1 MGKDDWFW
9 SRCSRGN
16 DDVMN
21 IFLGTLFIIIG
32 VIVRALGFKELK
44 DKNYWRIISKNYFI
58 ESGIYK
64 YIRHPMYSGSISI
77 FLGLCI
83 IFGNNLFISF
93 FMMTLLTSFMLD
105 RIDRE
110 EQLMVMNNGDKYIQY
125 MNKTKMFIPFII

>member
-1 MGKDDWFW
+1 M
-9 SRCSRGN
+9 
-16 DDVMN
+16 V
-21 IFLGTLFIIIG
+21 IILGTLFIIIG
-32 VIVRALGFKELK
+32 AIVRVFGFIELK
-44 DKNYWRIISKNYFI
+44 DKCYWRIIPKNYFI

-64 YIRHPMYSGSISI
+64 YIRHPMYSGSIII

-93 FMMTLLTSFMLD
+93 FMMTLLTSFLLD

-110 EQLMVMNNGDKYIQY
+110 EQLMVINNGDKYIQY